1 MHDILPV
8 RREDFGI
15 KMSHRLPPLNGL
27 RSFEAAARH
36 LSFTR
41 AADELA
47 VTPGAVSQQVK
58 SLEQT
63 LGVALFRRLP
73 RSLILTQEGET
84 YLPAIQSAFDII
96 SKATELTAPAL
107 RGRKLRLGIAPQ
119 IMKMAAPAVHNLRQA
134 AAAKQVVTL
143 KVTDDIAELLN
154 GKLDALLRGSVG
166 SHPGLHVDRL
176 ALARVDG
183 TQTPVVLLTH
193 PGLAGCRE
201 HRGLIRRLKQT
212 T

>member
-1 MHDILPV
+1 
-8 RREDFGI
+8 
-15 KMSHRLPPLNGL
+15 MSHRLPPLNGL

-58 SLEQT
+58 SLEQA
-63 LGVALFRRLP
+63 LGVTLFRRLP
-73 RSLILTQEGET
+73 RSLVLTHEGET
-84 YLPAIQSAFDII
+84 YLPSIQSAFDII

-119 IMKMAAPAVHNLRQA
+119 IMKMAAPAVRNLRQA
-134 AAAKQVVTL
+134 ATAKQVVTL

-154 GKLDALLRGSVG
+154 GKLDVLLRGSVG

-176 ALARVDG
+176 ALAGVDG

-201 HRGLIRRLKQT
+201 HRGLIRRLKEMT
-212 T
+212 